1 MSLQLDVLVTD
12 EQLDALAPEWHALAT
27 ACAEP
32 LATPAWLLTMWRL
45 LDRDVQEPRVVTMR
59 DGGQLVALAPLCFHP
74 GHRSDGG
81 YRLLSG
87 EMPRTTPLALPGRAW
102 EAAGAL
108 AGIVGELDPRPGAI
122 AFESVPAGCP
132 WPLALAEQ
140 WPARMRPWLRRYFTM
155 SSPTVALAQD
165 SFEEWLGSKS
175 SNFRSQM
182 RRMRRKFAQAGGSG
196 RFSTQETLHDDIA
209 ALVRLHAGR
218 WEGRGESS
226 IVAGGAE
233 LAEAFEQVGRLALD
247 DGGFRL
253 RILELD
259 GEPISAQLFAAAGG
273 DVIYYNGGW
282 DERHAQYKPAMLG
295 ILDAIEDAFARGE
308 RRMDLG
314 PGAQP
319 YKLRFADGTDPLSW
333 WVLIPPGRR
342 MPATLARTLPMTTW
356 RELRTAA
363 KRALPPERADR
374 LRALRSRLRS

>member
-1 MSLQLDVLVTD
+1 MSLELEILSDPQQL
-12 EQLDALAPEWHALAT
+12 ERLAPEWQALAS

-32 LATPAWLLTMWRL
+32 LGAPAWVLTMWRL
-45 LDRDVQEPRVVTMR
+45 LDRDAQEPRVVTMR
-59 DGGQLVALAPLCFHP
+59 EGGRLVALAPLCFDP
-74 GHRSDGG
+74 AHRRHGG

-108 AGIVGELDPRPGAI
+108 AGIVSELDPRPGAI
-122 AFESVPAGCP
+122 AFESIPAASP

-165 SFEEWLGSKS
+165 SLDAWLGSKS

-196 RFSTQETLHDDIA
+196 RFATQETLRDDVA

-218 WEGRGESS
+218 WEGRGASS
-226 IVAGGAE
+226 IVAGGEA
-233 LAEAFEQVGRLALD
+233 LAEAFEQVGRAALD

-282 DERHAQYKPAMLG
+282 DERHAQFKPAMLG

-342 MPATLARTLPMTTW
+342 MLPTLARTLPTTTW
-356 RELRTAA
+356 RELRSAA
-363 KRALPPERADR
+363 KRALPPERVER
-374 LRALRSRLRS
+374 LRMLRRRLH

>member
-1 MSLQLDVLVTD
+1 MSLDVELLVEPD
-12 EQLDALAPEWHALAT
+12 ELEALAPEWHALAT

-32 LATPAWLLTMWRL
+32 LATPAWVLTMWRL
-45 LDRDVQEPRVVTMR
+45 LDRDIQEPRVVTMR
-59 DGGQLVALAPLCFHP
+59 EGGRLVGLAPLCFDPRNPKH
-74 GHRSDGG
+74 GG

-108 AGIVGELDPRPGAI
+108 AGIVRELDPRPGAI
-122 AFESVPAGCP
+122 AFESVPAGSA
-132 WPLALAEQ
+132 WPFALAEQ
-140 WPARMRPWLRRYFTM
+140 WPGRMRPWLRRYFTM
-155 SSPTVALAQD
+155 SSPTVALTQD
-165 SFEEWLGSKS
+165 SFDGWLGAKS

-182 RRMRRKFAQAGGSG
+182 RRMRRKFTQAGGSG

-226 IVAGGAE
+226 IVSGGAE
-233 LAEAFEQVGRLALD
+233 LAEAFETAGRLALD

-363 KRALPPERADR
+363 KRALPPERVER
-374 LRALRSRLRS
+374 LRALRRRLH

>member
-1 MSLQLDVLVTD
+1 MSLDVAIVTD
-12 EQLDALAPEWHALAT
+12 MEALDALAPEWHALAT

-32 LATPAWLLTMWRL
+32 LATPGWTLTMWRM
-45 LDRDVQEPRVVTMR
+45 LDRDTQEPRVVTMR
-59 DGGQLVALAPLCFHP
+59 DGDRLVGLAPLCFDPAHA
-74 GHRSDGG
+74 HRGG

-102 EAAGAL
+102 EVAGAL
-108 AGIVGELDPRPGAI
+108 AGVVRELDPRPA
-122 AFESVPAGCP
+122 ALALESVPAASP

-140 WPARMRPWLRRYFTM
+140 WPSRMRPWLRRYFTM
-155 SSPTVALAQD
+155 SSPTVALVHD
-165 SFEEWLGSKS
+165 SFDDWLGSKS

-196 RFSTQETLHDDIA
+196 RFATHETLHDDIA

-233 LAEAFEQVGRLALD
+233 LAEAFEAVGRALLD

-253 RILELD
+253 HVLELD
-259 GEPISAQLFAAAGG
+259 GAPISAQLFAAAGG
-273 DVIYYNGGW
+273 DVIYFNGGW
-282 DERHAQYKPAMLG
+282 DERHAQFKPAMLG

-342 MPATLARTLPMTTW
+342 MPATLARTLPTTTW

-363 KRALPPERADR
+363 KRALPPERVER
-374 LRALRSRLRS
+374 LRALRDRRR